1 MLVELSTEDLE
12 QSFVEELVN
21 IAGYCRKCNA
31 VKSSSSKQDLTS
43 MAFLYLIRQLKISH
57 MLSSLVASI
66 YH

>member
-31 VKSSSSKQDLTS
+31 VKSSSSKKDIKS
-43 MAFLYLIRQLKISH
+43 MKLAAFQYLIVMS
-57 MLSSLVASI
+57 
-66 YH
+66 